1 MFATVEDVKSRWL
14 TGSLPATDTQ
24 VLTLIEDAED
34 IIAGEYPGM
43 VADVAAGTV
52 PVTRVVRVV
61 ARMIMRVLRNP
72 EGHRTVAEATGPFSG
87 STTFGGENP
96 GELYLTDDDRRD
108 LGGKRSS
115 GRAFTVSTIPEGF
128 VGPSGRY
135 GW

>member
-14 TGSLPATDTQ
+14 TGAVPATDGQ
-24 VLTLIEDAED
+24 LLTLIEDAED
-34 IIAGEYPGM
+34 IILGEFPN
-43 VADVAAGTV
+43 VAVDVPEG
-52 PVTRVVRVV
+52 RVVRVV
-61 ARMIMRVLRNP
+61 ARMVMRVLRNP

-115 GRAFTVSTIPEGF
+115 GRAFTVSTIPGAY
-128 VGPSGRY
+128 GRH